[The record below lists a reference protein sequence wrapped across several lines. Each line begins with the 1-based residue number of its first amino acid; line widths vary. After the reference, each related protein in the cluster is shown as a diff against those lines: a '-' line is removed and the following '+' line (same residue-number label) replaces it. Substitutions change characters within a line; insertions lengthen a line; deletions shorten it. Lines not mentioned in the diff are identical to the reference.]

1 MNASMEGGVAIV
13 LCLVGAWDGWSNGRS
28 VGGMRLERHNWG
40 NMSDGRI
47 FTVIVVCI
55 DVHCVE
61 GSVVHC
67 VEGCRN
73 TTQTDKKLV

>member
-40 NMSDGRI
+40 NMSDGRPSSLLLLFALT
-47 FTVIVVCI
+47 FTVLKAAWFTVLKAAGTR
-55 DVHCVE
+55 HKQT
-61 GSVVHC
+61 
-67 VEGCRN
+67 RN
-73 TTQTDKKLV
+73 